1 MQENSLTHGIK
12 FKEKL
17 GYAMGDMGGLLT
29 FSLIGAFQNKFYTD
43 VLGISPA
50 KIAVLILVA
59 RLWDAINDPMWG
71 AFIDSR
77 KPTKHGKFRPYILG
91 FSIPLAVSAVL
102 MFTVIPGLSEAKY
115 LLFAYITY
123 IAYGMFYT
131 TVNIPYGSLASVI
144 TDDEKERSTLS
155 MWRSVGAGVGGVPGT
170 IILPLIVYNT
180 TTNDA
185 GVKIQT
191 LDSTKLTVC
200 VAILA
205 AISIVVYY
213 FHFKLTKERIAP
225 VKSEQKYNVFRTIID
240 LAKNRAFIMLC
251 LAGMLLIAFQFYYQS
266 TYTYLFADYYHNAG
280 LYSLIT
286 IFTYIPMGILLFFTN
301 KLIDKFGKKELCA
314 AGLAFSA
321 VASFILYFI
330 KTDNPYVFL
339 VFVFLSGFGQTF
351 FTLEVWALVMDV
363 IDYHELRTHRREE
376 GTAYALFS
384 FSRKIG
390 QTLAGVGLNALLA
403 LIHYDSS
410 AAANGQ
416 ELSQEVQ
423 AKLYDISTLVPA
435 IALALMAVILAF
447 GYNLSKKKLP
457 EIREELAKVR
467 EAEG

>member
-1 MQENSLTHGIK
+1 
-12 FKEKL
+12 
-17 GYAMGDMGGLLT
+17 
-29 FSLIGAFQNKFYTD
+29 
-43 VLGISPA
+43 
-50 KIAVLILVA
+50 
-59 RLWDAINDPMWG
+59 
-71 AFIDSR
+71 
-77 KPTKHGKFRPYILG
+77 
-91 FSIPLAVSAVL
+91 
-102 MFTVIPGLSEAKY
+102 
-115 LLFAYITY
+115 
-123 IAYGMFYT
+123 
-131 TVNIPYGSLASVI
+131 
-144 TDDEKERSTLS
+144 
-155 MWRSVGAGVGGVPGT
+155 
-170 IILPLIVYNT
+170 
-180 TTNDA
+180 
-185 GVKIQT
+185 
-191 LDSTKLTVC
+191 
-200 VAILA
+200 
-205 AISIVVYY
+205 
-213 FHFKLTKERIAP
+213 
-225 VKSEQKYNVFRTIID
+225 
-240 LAKNRAFIMLC
+240 MLC

-339 VFVFLSGFGQTF
+339 IFVFLSGFGQTF

-403 LIHYDSS
+403 LIHYDST

-416 ELSQEVQ
+416 ELSLEVRE
-423 AKLYDISTLVPA
+423 KLYDISTLVPA
-435 IALALMAVILAF
+435 IALALMAIILAF

-467 EAEG
+467 KIEG

>member
-1 MQENSLTHGIK
+1 MQDNSLTHGIK

-77 KPTKHGKFRPYILG
+77 KPTKYGKFRPYILG

-213 FHFKLTKERIAP
+213 FHFKMTKERIAP
-225 VKSEQKYNVFRTIID
+225 VKGEQK
-240 LAKNRAFIMLC
+240 
-251 LAGMLLIAFQFYYQS
+251 
-266 TYTYLFADYYHNAG
+266 
-280 LYSLIT
+280 
-286 IFTYIPMGILLFFTN
+286 
-301 KLIDKFGKKELCA
+301 
-314 AGLAFSA
+314 
-321 VASFILYFI
+321 
-330 KTDNPYVFL
+330 
-339 VFVFLSGFGQTF
+339 
-351 FTLEVWALVMDV
+351 
-363 IDYHELRTHRREE
+363 
-376 GTAYALFS
+376 
-384 FSRKIG
+384 
-390 QTLAGVGLNALLA
+390 
-403 LIHYDSS
+403 
-410 AAANGQ
+410 
-416 ELSQEVQ
+416 
-423 AKLYDISTLVPA
+423 
-435 IALALMAVILAF
+435 
-447 GYNLSKKKLP
+447 
-457 EIREELAKVR
+457 
-467 EAEG
+467 